1 MIKTAH
7 DYEAAMKSMVRHIA
21 NGEPYLSSPPTRDEL
36 EVLTECVKKGYL
48 LSLSDE
54 EGTSVMRTMDGM
66 PHPEVNT
73 TVVPLKGLMFLK
85 PDRTQRR
92 SIAALVVSI
101 CAAAISLIA
110 LFAELVTNLDRIV
123 ENLELLRSLFA
134 R

>member
-36 EVLTECVKKGYL
+36 EILTECVKKGYL

-54 EGTSVMRTMDGM
+54 EGASVMRTMDGM

-73 TVVPLKGLMFLK
+73 TVVPLKGL
-85 PDRTQRR
+85 
-92 SIAALVVSI
+92 

>member
-1 MIKTAH
+1 MIKSARNF
-7 DYEAAMKSMVRHIA
+7 ESAMKSMVRHIA

-48 LSLSDE
+48 LSLSDA
-54 EGTSVMRTMDGM
+54 EGASVMRTMDGM

-101 CAAAISLIA
+101 CAAVISLVA
-110 LFAELVTNLDRIV
+110 LAAEMLTNLDRIV
-123 ENLELLRSLFA
+123 GNLELLRSLFV